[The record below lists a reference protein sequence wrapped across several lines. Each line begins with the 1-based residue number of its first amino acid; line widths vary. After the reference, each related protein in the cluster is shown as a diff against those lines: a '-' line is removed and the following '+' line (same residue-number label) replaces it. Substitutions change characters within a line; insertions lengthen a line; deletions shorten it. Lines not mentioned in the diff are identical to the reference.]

1 MNNLIWKLLRQHI
14 SPLQL
19 AGFFFANL
27 FGMWVVM
34 LGIQFYKDIIP
45 VFTEEDSFIN
55 NNFLVVSK
63 HITTVGTLSGR
74 SNAFSTYDLADIR
87 RQPFCKKAGAFT
99 SSQYKVSAA
108 MGMKGST
115 PLNTEMFFEAVPDSF
130 VEASAADWEYKPGN
144 QEVPVILPRTYIAL
158 YNFGF
163 AQSRNLPK
171 VSDGLVGM
179 IDMHIFINANGQ
191 HAQFKGKVLGFSSR
205 LNTILVPQSFIDWSN
220 ATYEPGKTEDPSRII
235 LEVNNPTD
243 ARIAQYMQQKG
254 YDVEDNKLDAGKT
267 TYFLRVVVSMVMLV
281 GLLVSILSF
290 YILMLSIYLLVQ
302 KNTQKL
308 ENLLLIGYSPT
319 RVSRPYQLLTLGMN
333 AGTLI
338 IAFVLLLLVRGYY
351 MHVITLIFPTVKA
364 STMLPALAT
373 GGSIFILVSIVN
385 IIAIRKKVM
394 SIWHRK
400 D

>member
-1 MNNLIWKLLRQHI
+1 MNSLIWKLLRQHI
-14 SPLQL
+14 SLSQL

-34 LGIQFYKDIIP
+34 LGIQFYKDIVPI
-45 VFTEEDSFIN
+45 FTEEDSFIN
-55 NNFLVVSK
+55 NNYLVVSK
-63 HITTVGTLSGR
+63 HITTVGTFSGR
-74 SNAFSTYDLADIR
+74 SNAFSTYDIDDIR
-87 RQPFCKKAGAFT
+87 KQAFCKSVGSFT
-99 SSQYKVSAA
+99 SSQYKVSSS
-108 MGMKGST
+108 MGIKGSA
-115 PLNTEMFFEAVPDSF
+115 PLNTEMFFEAVPDNF
-130 VEASAADWEYKPGN
+130 VDADSAEWNYTPGEE
-144 QEVPVILPRTYIAL
+144 EVPVILPRAYIAL

-171 VSDGLVGM
+171 VSDGVIGL

-243 ARIAQYMQQKG
+243 ASIAQYMQQKG

-267 TYFLRVVVSMVMLV
+267 TYFLKVVVSMVMLV
-281 GLLVSILSF
+281 GLLVSVLSF

-308 ENLLLIGYSPT
+308 ENLLLIGYSPN

-333 AGTLI
+333 AATLI
-338 IAFVLLLLVRGYY
+338 LALTLLIIVRNYY
-351 MHVITLIFPTVKA
+351 MHVIGVIFPSLK
-364 STMLPALAT
+364 SGNLLPALLT
-373 GGSIFILVSIVN
+373 GVGIFIIVSIIN
-385 IIAIRKKVM
+385 IIAIRRKVM
-394 SIWHRK
+394 SIWTRK

>member
-1 MNNLIWKLLRQHI
+1 MNLIWKLLRQHI
-14 SPLQL
+14 SLSQF

-74 SNAFSTYDLADIR
+74 SNAFSSFDIEDVR
-87 RQPFCKKAGAFT
+87 KQPFCKKVGAFT

-108 MGMKGST
+108 MSMQGAE

-130 VEASAADWEYKPGN
+130 VDAAASDWQYKPGDE
-144 QEVPVILPRTYIAL
+144 QVPVILPRTYIAL

-171 VSDGLVGM
+171 VSDGLVSM
-179 IDMHIFINANGQ
+179 IDMRIFINANGQ

-220 ATYEPGKTEDPSRII
+220 STYEPGKTEDPSRII

-243 ARIAQYMQQKG
+243 DRIAQYMQQKG

-267 TYFLRVVVSMVMLV
+267 TYFLKVVVSMVMLV

-308 ENLLLIGYSPT
+308 ENLLLIGYSPS

-333 AGTLI
+333 AATLVL
-338 IAFVLLLLVRGYY
+338 AFVLLLLVRNYY
-351 MHVITLIFPTVKA
+351 MHVIGLIFPSLK
-364 STMLPALAT
+364 SGSLWPALIA
-373 GGSIFILVSIVN
+373 GGGILY
-385 IIAIRKKVM
+385 
-394 SIWHRK
+394 
-400 D
+400 

>member
-1 MNNLIWKLLRQHI
+1 MNLIWKLLRQHI
-14 SPLQL
+14 SLSQF

-74 SNAFSTYDLADIR
+74 SNAFSSFDIEDVR
-87 RQPFCKKAGAFT
+87 KQPFCKKVGAFT

-108 MGMKGST
+108 MSMQGAE

-130 VEASAADWEYKPGN
+130 VDAAASDWQYKPGDE
-144 QEVPVILPRTYIAL
+144 QVPVILPRTYIAL

-171 VSDGLVGM
+171 VSDGLVSM
-179 IDMHIFINANGQ
+179 IDMRIFINANGQ

-220 ATYEPGKTEDPSRII
+220 STYEPGKTEDPSRII

-243 ARIAQYMQQKG
+243 DRIAQYMQQKG

-267 TYFLRVVVSMVMLV
+267 TYFLKVVVSMVMLV

-308 ENLLLIGYSPT
+308 ENLLLIGYSPS

-333 AGTLI
+333 AATLVL
-338 IAFVLLLLVRGYY
+338 AFVLLLLVRNYY
-351 MHVITLIFPTVKA
+351 MHVIGLIFPSLK
-364 STMLPALAT
+364 SGSLWPALIA
-373 GGSIFILVSIVN
+373 GSGIFVLVSIVN
-385 IIAIRKKVM
+385 IIAIRNKVM
-394 SIWHRK
+394 HIWYRK

>member
-1 MNNLIWKLLRQHI
+1 MNLIWKLLRQHI
-14 SPLQL
+14 SLSQF

-74 SNAFSTYDLADIR
+74 SNAFSSFDIEDVR
-87 RQPFCKKAGAFT
+87 KQPFCKKVGAFT

-108 MGMKGST
+108 MSMQGAE

-130 VEASAADWEYKPGN
+130 VDAAASDWQYKPGDE
-144 QEVPVILPRTYIAL
+144 QVPVILPRTYIAL

-205 LNTILVPQSFIDWSN
+205 LNTILVPQNFIDWSN
-220 ATYEPGKTEDPSRII
+220 STYEPGKTEDPSRII

-243 ARIAQYMQQKG
+243 DRIAQYMQQKG
-254 YDVEDNKLDAGKT
+254 YDVEDKKLDAGKT
-267 TYFLRVVVSMVMLV
+267 TYFLKVVVSMVMLV

-308 ENLLLIGYSPT
+308 ENLLLIGYSPS

-333 AGTLI
+333 AATLVL
-338 IAFVLLLLVRGYY
+338 AFVLLLLVRNYY
-351 MHVITLIFPTVKA
+351 MHVIGLIFPSLK
-364 STMLPALAT
+364 SGSLWPALIA
-373 GGSIFILVSIVN
+373 GGSIFVLVSIIN
-385 IIAIRKKVM
+385 IIAIRNKVM
-394 SIWHRK
+394 HIWYRK

>member
-1 MNNLIWKLLRQHI
+1 MNLIWKLLRQHI
-14 SPLQL
+14 SLSQF

-74 SNAFSTYDLADIR
+74 SNAFSSFDIEDVR
-87 RQPFCKKAGAFT
+87 KQPFCKKVGAFT

-108 MGMKGST
+108 MSMQGAE

-130 VEASAADWEYKPGN
+130 VDAAASDWQYKPGDE
-144 QEVPVILPRTYIAL
+144 QVPVILPRTYIAL

-179 IDMHIFINANGQ
+179 IDMRIFINANGQ

-205 LNTILVPQSFIDWSN
+205 LNTILVPQNFIDWSN
-220 ATYEPGKTEDPSRII
+220 STYEPGKTEDPSRII

-243 ARIAQYMQQKG
+243 DRIAQYMQQKG

-267 TYFLRVVVSMVMLV
+267 TYFLKVVVSMVMLV

-308 ENLLLIGYSPT
+308 ENLLLIGYSPS

-333 AGTLI
+333 AATLVL
-338 IAFVLLLLVRGYY
+338 AFVLLLLVRNYY
-351 MHVITLIFPTVKA
+351 MHVIGLIFPSLK
-364 STMLPALAT
+364 SGSLWPALIV
-373 GGSIFILVSIVN
+373 GGGIFVLVSIVN
-385 IIAIRKKVM
+385 IIAIRNKVM
-394 SIWHRK
+394 HIWYRK

>member
-1 MNNLIWKLLRQHI
+1 MNKLIWKLLRQHI
-14 SPLQL
+14 SLSQL

-45 VFTEEDSFIN
+45 VFTEEDNFIN

-74 SNAFSTYDLADIR
+74 SNAFSTFDIDDVR
-87 RQPFCKKAGAFT
+87 KQPFCKKAGAFT

-108 MGMKGST
+108 MAVNGAE

-130 VEASAADWEYKPGN
+130 VDASAADWQYKPGDE
-144 QEVPVILPRTYIAL
+144 EVPVILPRTYIAL

-179 IDMHIFINANGQ
+179 IDMRIFINANGQ

-205 LNTILVPQSFIDWSN
+205 LNTILVPLSFMDWSN

-235 LEVNNPTD
+235 LEVNNPAD
-243 ARIAQYMQQKG
+243 SRIAQYMQQKG

-267 TYFLRVVVSMVMLV
+267 TYFLKVVVSMVMLV

-308 ENLLLIGYSPT
+308 ENLLLIGYSPN

-333 AGTLI
+333 AATLI
-338 IAFVLLLLVRGYY
+338 LAFALLIVVRDYY
-351 MHVITLIFPTVKA
+351 MHVIGLIFPTIKRG
-364 STMLPALAT
+364 SMLPALLT
-373 GGSIFILVSIVN
+373 GGGIFVLVSIIN

-394 SIWHRK
+394 SIWNRK
-400 D
+400 E

>member
-1 MNNLIWKLLRQHI
+1 MNLIWKLLRQHI
-14 SPLQL
+14 SLSQF

-63 HITTVGTLSGR
+63 HITTIGTLSGR
-74 SNAFSTYDLADIR
+74 SNAFSSFDIEDVR
-87 RQPFCKKAGAFT
+87 KQPFCKKVGAFT

-108 MGMKGST
+108 MSMQGAE

-130 VEASAADWEYKPGN
+130 VDAAACDWQYKPGDD
-144 QEVPVILPRTYIAL
+144 QVPVILPRTYIAL

-179 IDMHIFINANGQ
+179 IDMRIFINANGQ

-220 ATYEPGKTEDPSRII
+220 STYEPGKTEDPSRII

-243 ARIAQYMQQKG
+243 DRIAQYMQQKG

-267 TYFLRVVVSMVMLV
+267 TYFLKVVVSMVMLV

-308 ENLLLIGYSPT
+308 ENLLLIGYSPN

-333 AGTLI
+333 TATLVL
-338 IAFVLLLLVRGYY
+338 AFVLLLLVRNYY
-351 MHVITLIFPTVKA
+351 MHVIGLIFPTLK
-364 STMLPALAT
+364 SGSLWPALIA
-373 GGSIFILVSIVN
+373 GGSIFVLVSIVN
-385 IIAIRKKVM
+385 IIAIRNKVM
-394 SIWHRK
+394 HIWYRK

>member
-1 MNNLIWKLLRQHI
+1 MNNLIWKLLKQHI

-74 SNAFSTYDLADIR
+74 SNAFSSFDLDDIR
-87 RQPFCKKAGAFT
+87 RQPFSKKAGAFT

-108 MGMKGST
+108 MGMKGSE

-130 VEASAADWEYKPGN
+130 VDASAADWKYQPGD

-179 IDMHIFINANGQ
+179 IDMRIFINANGQ

-333 AGTLI
+333 AATLI
-338 IAFVLLLLVRGYY
+338 IAFFLLLLVRDYY
-351 MHVITLIFPTVKA
+351 MHVIGLIFPSIKA
-364 STMLPALAT
+364 GTMLPALAT
-373 GGSIFILVSIVN
+373 GSGIFILVSIVN

-394 SIWHRK
+394 SIWYRK

>member
-1 MNNLIWKLLRQHI
+1 MNLIWKLLHQHI
-14 SPLQL
+14 SLSQF

-74 SNAFSTYDLADIR
+74 SNAFSSFDIEDVR
-87 RQPFCKKAGAFT
+87 KQPFCKKVGAFT

-108 MGMKGST
+108 MSMQGAE

-130 VEASAADWEYKPGN
+130 VDAAASDWQYKPGDE
-144 QEVPVILPRTYIAL
+144 QVPVILPRTYIAL

-179 IDMHIFINANGQ
+179 IDMRIFINANGQ

-220 ATYEPGKTEDPSRII
+220 STYEPGKTEDPSRII

-243 ARIAQYMQQKG
+243 DRIAQYMQQKG

-267 TYFLRVVVSMVMLV
+267 TYFLKVVVSMVMLV

-308 ENLLLIGYSPT
+308 ENLLLIGYSPS

-333 AGTLI
+333 AATLVL
-338 IAFVLLLLVRGYY
+338 AFVLLLLVRNYY
-351 MHVITLIFPTVKA
+351 MHVIGLIFPSLK
-364 STMLPALAT
+364 SGSLWPALIV
-373 GGSIFILVSIVN
+373 GGGIFVLVSIVN
-385 IIAIRKKVM
+385 IIAIRNKVM
-394 SIWHRK
+394 HIWYRK

>member
-19 AGFFFANL
+19 TGFFFANL

-108 MGMKGST
+108 MGMKGSA

-130 VEASAADWEYKPGN
+130 VEANAADWEYQPGN

>member
-1 MNNLIWKLLRQHI
+1 MNNLIWKLLKQHI

-74 SNAFSTYDLADIR
+74 SNAFSSFDLDDIR
-87 RQPFCKKAGAFT
+87 QQPFCKKAGAFT

-108 MGMKGST
+108 MGMKGSE

-130 VEASAADWEYKPGN
+130 VDASAADWKYQPGD

-179 IDMHIFINANGQ
+179 IDMRIFINANGQ

-333 AGTLI
+333 AATLI
-338 IAFVLLLLVRGYY
+338 IAFFLLLLVRDYY
-351 MHVITLIFPTVKA
+351 MHVIGLIFPSIKA
-364 STMLPALAT
+364 GTMLPALAT
-373 GGSIFILVSIVN
+373 GSGIFILVSIVN

-394 SIWHRK
+394 SIWYRK

>member
-1 MNNLIWKLLRQHI
+1 MPLIWKLLRQHI
-14 SPLQL
+14 SPGQF

-27 FGMWVVM
+27 FGLWVVM
-34 LGIQFYKDIIP
+34 LGIQFYKDILP

-55 NNFLVVSK
+55 DNFLVISK

-74 SNAFSTYDLADIR
+74 SNAFSPSDIDEVR
-87 RQPFCKKAGAFT
+87 RQPFCKQVGTFT

-108 MGMKGST
+108 LGMKGSA
-115 PLNTEMFFEAVPDSF
+115 PFNTEMFFEAVPDAF
-130 VEASAADWEYKPGN
+130 VDAPKADWHYTPGSE
-144 QEVPVILPRTYIAL
+144 EVPVILPRTYIAL

-179 IDMHIFINANGQ
+179 IDMHIFINANGR
-191 HAQFKGKVLGFSSR
+191 HARFRGKVLGFSSR

-220 ATYEPGKTEDPSRII
+220 LTYEPGKTEDPSRLI
-235 LEVNNPTD
+235 LEVGNPAD

-267 TYFLRVVVSMVMLV
+267 TYFLKVVVSMVMLV
-281 GLLVSILSF
+281 GLLVSVLSF

-308 ENLLLIGYSPT
+308 ENLLLIGYSPGH
-319 RVSRPYQLLTLGMN
+319 VALPYQLLTLGMN
-333 AGTLI
+333 AATLVL
-338 IAFVLLLLVRGYY
+338 AFMLLLLIRSHY
-351 MHVITLIFPTVKA
+351 MHVIGLIFPSLK
-364 STMLPALAT
+364 SGSLLPALLT
-373 GGSIFILVSIVN
+373 GGAIFVLVSVLN
-385 IIAIRKKVM
+385 ILAIRRKVM
-394 SIWHRK
+394 HIWYRK

>member
-1 MNNLIWKLLRQHI
+1 MKSLIWKLLRQHI
-14 SPLQL
+14 SLSQF

-74 SNAFSTYDLADIR
+74 NNAFSTFDITDIGK
-87 RQPFCKKAGAFT
+87 QPFCKKVGAFT

-108 MGMKGST
+108 MGMKGSA

-130 VEASAADWEYKPGN
+130 VDAAAADWKYTAGEK
-144 QEVPVILPRTYIAL
+144 EVPVILPRTYIAL

-243 ARIAQYMQQKG
+243 SRIAQYMQQKG

-267 TYFLRVVVSMVMLV
+267 TYFLKVVVSMVLLV

-308 ENLLLIGYSPT
+308 ENLLLIGYSPN
-319 RVSRPYQLLTLGMN
+319 RVSRPYQLLK
-333 AGTLI
+333 I
-338 IAFVLLLLVRGYY
+338 I
-351 MHVITLIFPTVKA
+351 
-364 STMLPALAT
+364 S
-373 GGSIFILVSIVN
+373 
-385 IIAIRKKVM
+385 
-394 SIWHRK
+394 
-400 D
+400 

>member
-1 MNNLIWKLLRQHI
+1 MNLIWKLLRQHI
-14 SPLQL
+14 SLSQF

-74 SNAFSTYDLADIR
+74 SNAFSSFDIEDVR
-87 RQPFCKKAGAFT
+87 KQPFCKKVGAFT

-108 MGMKGST
+108 MSMQGAE

-130 VEASAADWEYKPGN
+130 VDAAASDWQYKPGDE
-144 QEVPVILPRTYIAL
+144 QVPVILPRTYIAL

-205 LNTILVPQSFIDWSN
+205 LNTILVPQNFIDWSN
-220 ATYEPGKTEDPSRII
+220 STYEPGKTEDPSRII

-243 ARIAQYMQQKG
+243 DRIAQYMQQKG

-267 TYFLRVVVSMVMLV
+267 TYFLKVVVSMVMLV

-308 ENLLLIGYSPT
+308 ENLLLIGYSPS

-333 AGTLI
+333 AATLVL
-338 IAFVLLLLVRGYY
+338 AFVLLLLVRNYY
-351 MHVITLIFPTVKA
+351 MHVIGLIFPSLK
-364 STMLPALAT
+364 SGSLWPALIA
-373 GGSIFILVSIVN
+373 GGSIFVLVSIVN
-385 IIAIRKKVM
+385 IIAIRNKVM
-394 SIWHRK
+394 HIWYRK

>member
-1 MNNLIWKLLRQHI
+1 MNLIWKLLRQHI
-14 SPLQL
+14 SLSQF

-74 SNAFSTYDLADIR
+74 SNAFSSFDIEDVR
-87 RQPFCKKAGAFT
+87 KQPFCKKVGAFT

-108 MGMKGST
+108 MSMQGAE

-130 VEASAADWEYKPGN
+130 VDAAASDWQYKPGDE
-144 QEVPVILPRTYIAL
+144 QVPVILPRTYIAL

-171 VSDGLVGM
+171 VSDRLVSM
-179 IDMHIFINANGQ
+179 IDMRIFINANGQ

-220 ATYEPGKTEDPSRII
+220 STYEPGKTEDPSRII

-243 ARIAQYMQQKG
+243 DRIAQYMQQKG

-267 TYFLRVVVSMVMLV
+267 TYFLKVVVSMVMLV

-308 ENLLLIGYSPT
+308 ENLLLIGYSPS

-333 AGTLI
+333 AATLVL
-338 IAFVLLLLVRGYY
+338 AFVLLLLVRNYY
-351 MHVITLIFPTVKA
+351 MHVIGLIFPSLK
-364 STMLPALAT
+364 SGSLWPALIA
-373 GGSIFILVSIVN
+373 GGGIFVLVSIVN
-385 IIAIRKKVM
+385 IIAIRNKVM
-394 SIWHRK
+394 HIWYRK

>member
-1 MNNLIWKLLRQHI
+1 MNLIWKLLRQHI
-14 SPLQL
+14 SLSQF

-74 SNAFSTYDLADIR
+74 SNAFSSFDIEDVR
-87 RQPFCKKAGAFT
+87 KQPFCKKVGAFT

-108 MGMKGST
+108 MSMQGAE

-130 VEASAADWEYKPGN
+130 VDAAASDWQYKPGDE
-144 QEVPVILPRTYIAL
+144 QVPVILPRTYIAL

-205 LNTILVPQSFIDWSN
+205 LNTILVPQNFIDWSN
-220 ATYEPGKTEDPSRII
+220 STYEPGKTEDPSRII

-243 ARIAQYMQQKG
+243 DRIAQYMQQKG

-267 TYFLRVVVSMVMLV
+267 TYFLKVVVSMVMLV

-308 ENLLLIGYSPT
+308 ENLLLIGYSPS

-333 AGTLI
+333 AATLVL
-338 IAFVLLLLVRGYY
+338 AFVLLLLVRNYY
-351 MHVITLIFPTVKA
+351 MHVIGLIFPSLK
-364 STMLPALAT
+364 SGNLWPALIA
-373 GGSIFILVSIVN
+373 GGGIFVLVSIVN
-385 IIAIRKKVM
+385 IIAIRNKVM
-394 SIWHRK
+394 HIWYRK

>member
-1 MNNLIWKLLRQHI
+1 MNLIWKLLRQHI
-14 SPLQL
+14 SLSQF

-74 SNAFSTYDLADIR
+74 SNAFSSFDIEDVR
-87 RQPFCKKAGAFT
+87 KQPFCKKVGAFT

-108 MGMKGST
+108 MSMQGAE

-130 VEASAADWEYKPGN
+130 VDAAASDWQYKPGDE
-144 QEVPVILPRTYIAL
+144 QVPVILPRTYIAL

-179 IDMHIFINANGQ
+179 IDMRIFINANGQ

-205 LNTILVPQSFIDWSN
+205 LNTILVPQNFIDWSN
-220 ATYEPGKTEDPSRII
+220 STYEPGKTEDPSRII

-243 ARIAQYMQQKG
+243 DRIAQYMQQKG

-267 TYFLRVVVSMVMLV
+267 TYFLKVVVSMVMLV

-308 ENLLLIGYSPT
+308 ENLLLIGYSPS

-333 AGTLI
+333 AATLVL
-338 IAFVLLLLVRGYY
+338 AFVLLLLVRNYY
-351 MHVITLIFPTVKA
+351 MHVIGLIFPSLK
-364 STMLPALAT
+364 SGSLWPALIA
-373 GGSIFILVSIVN
+373 GGGILY
-385 IIAIRKKVM
+385 
-394 SIWHRK
+394 
-400 D
+400 

>member
-1 MNNLIWKLLRQHI
+1 MNLIWKLLRQHI
-14 SPLQL
+14 SLSQF

-74 SNAFSTYDLADIR
+74 SNAFSSFDIEDVR
-87 RQPFCKKAGAFT
+87 KQPFCKKVGAFT

-108 MGMKGST
+108 MSMQGAE

-130 VEASAADWEYKPGN
+130 VDAAASDWQYKPGDE
-144 QEVPVILPRTYIAL
+144 QVPVILPRTYIAL

-179 IDMHIFINANGQ
+179 IDMRIFINANGQ

-205 LNTILVPQSFIDWSN
+205 LNTILVPQNFIDWSN
-220 ATYEPGKTEDPSRII
+220 STYEPGKTEDPSRII

-243 ARIAQYMQQKG
+243 DRIAQYMQQKG

-267 TYFLRVVVSMVMLV
+267 TYFLKVVVSMVMLV

-308 ENLLLIGYSPT
+308 ENLLLIGYSPS

-333 AGTLI
+333 AATLVL
-338 IAFVLLLLVRGYY
+338 AFVLLLLVRNYY
-351 MHVITLIFPTVKA
+351 MHVIGLIFPSLK
-364 STMLPALAT
+364 SGSLWPALIA
-373 GGSIFILVSIVN
+373 GSGIFVLVSIVN
-385 IIAIRKKVM
+385 IIAIRNKVM
-394 SIWHRK
+394 HIWYRK

>member
-1 MNNLIWKLLRQHI
+1 MKSLIWKLLRQHI
-14 SPLQL
+14 SLSQF

-55 NNFLVVSK
+55 NNFLAVSK

-74 SNAFSTYDLADIR
+74 SNAFSTFDIEDVR
-87 RQPFCKKAGAFT
+87 KQPFCKKVGAFT

-108 MGMKGST
+108 MGMKGSA

-130 VEASAADWEYKPGN
+130 VDAQASDWKYTAGEE
-144 QEVPVILPRTYIAL
+144 EVPVILPRTYIAL

-171 VSDGLVGM
+171 VSDGLVGL

-243 ARIAQYMQQKG
+243 SRIAQYMQQKG

-267 TYFLRVVVSMVMLV
+267 TYFLKVVVSMVMLV
-281 GLLVSILSF
+281 GLLVSVLSF

-308 ENLLLIGYSPT
+308 ENLLLIGYSPN

-333 AGTLI
+333 AATLL
-338 IAFVLLLLVRGYY
+338 IAFALLIVVRNYY
-351 MHVITLIFPTVKA
+351 MHVIGLIFPTIKNG
-364 STMLPALAT
+364 SMLPALAT
-373 GGSIFILVSIVN
+373 GGGIFILVSIIN

-394 SIWHRK
+394 SIWYRK